1 MRQFVILAI
10 AWSVLVGS
18 ARGQSSADSGQ
29 PTNNSGVQPNSAEQ
43 KQVEQNLQDVRF
55 DFDKYDLTDQD
66 RQILQ
71 QNADWLKANPNV
83 SVSIAGDAD
92 ERGDIVYNL
101 ALSQKRAD
109 VTRNALVSMGVAGDR
124 IEYSTGWGKL
134 YPICFQSDE
143 SCWSE
148 NRRAHLTYGTT
159 LPTAKVA
166 EAMDVLSIVAQ
177 Q

>member
-1 MRQFVILAI
+1 MRLFVTLTIVCGL
-10 AWSVLVGS
+10 SLGS
-18 ARGQSSADSGQ
+18 ARAQSSASAQ
-29 PTNNSGVQPNSAEQ
+29 PLNTSTTQPRAAEQ
-43 KQVEQNLQDVRF
+43 RQVQQNLKDVRF
-55 DFDKYDLTDQD
+55 DFDKSDLTDED

-71 QNADWLKANPNV
+71 QNAEWLKANPNV

-109 VTRNALVSMGVAGDR
+109 ATRDALVSLGVSGGR
-124 IEYSTGWGKL
+124 IEYATGWGKL

-143 SCWSE
+143 DCWSQ

-159 LPTAKVA
+159 LQTEKVA
-166 EAMDVLSIVAQ
+166 DLTDMVLTVAQ
-177 Q
+177 K

>member
-1 MRQFVILAI
+1 MRPFVALAI
-10 AWSVLVGS
+10 ICGLPLAS
-18 ARGQSSADSGQ
+18 ARLSTGQTA
-29 PTNNSGVQPNSAEQ
+29 NNSTAQTNAIEQ
-43 KQVEQNLQDVRF
+43 QQVEQNLKDIRF
-55 DFDKYDLTDQD
+55 DFDKYDLTDED

-101 ALSQKRAD
+101 ALSQKRAE
-109 VTRNALVSMGVAGDR
+109 VTRDALVSLGVNGNR
-124 IEYSTGWGKL
+124 IEYATGWGKL

-143 SCWSE
+143 TCWSQ

-159 LPTAKVA
+159 LQTEKVA
-166 EAMDVLSIVAQ
+166 KAAEVISTVAQ
-177 Q
+177 K